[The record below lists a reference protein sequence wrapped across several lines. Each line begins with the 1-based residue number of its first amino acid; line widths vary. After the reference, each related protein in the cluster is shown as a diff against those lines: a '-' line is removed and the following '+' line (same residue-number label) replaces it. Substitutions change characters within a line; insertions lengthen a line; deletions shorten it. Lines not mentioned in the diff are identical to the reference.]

1 MNLDRSKRRSTQFEG
16 LQDTSTEA
24 ATTTAAS
31 SPPQTIVQTDRI
43 PSLTRSEVSHPDTSG
58 GATTPEGPS
67 KRIAIATPRPQGGE
81 AQDDYEVT
89 DDEGQDLQEHT
100 DNMTYDYQA
109 QHTEQSENRSTA
121 EEHNGIGRSPE
132 RNAQSHVQF
141 STPGVA
147 RDAATQSNTPK
158 FFGQAS
164 AMSTTHDITTTHS
177 VAPSFPFTPT
187 PMGQHSKYEN
197 LTTPRAPLDDA
208 ERRKSHVLAV
218 LSSTGIPARTPRA
231 IGKGTPH
238 PLRRVSMAP
247 ASESIAE
254 EGTSGSQ
261 RGTATPGR
269 SYLGVDTSINDSFVS
284 VASSADLTSDKRAS
298 HLTSRVMRGNTSF
311 PNILLPG
318 NVSQNSPG
326 GSLRGITDSRVDG
339 VKIHKHLN
347 AMNKQLLE
355 SNADLAREA
364 EAWRDEVEKMK
375 GLLQD
380 AGIEVEEVDV
390 LAQLAD
396 RSQVSEGQ
404 SMNMRRARYSTPG
417 EDSVDHLQL
426 ERSMSAPLDGEHN
439 HTAILQEMAD
449 KLEGLEDNLAEKD
462 NIIDELQQR
471 LDNDPANNSSDDAR
485 KIQELHDQL
494 DEAERERAELHAD
507 FAQKTEQHAKRFGE
521 ICTGFEEQV
530 KSLEGQ
536 LHFAQN
542 EVERLRADRSKLEE
556 LSSSDN
562 ADEKDRERIRQI
574 GELERELADAREGLE
589 ARSTEV
595 DMLRKHSEAVQ
606 QERDDL
612 IREVEDLRQ
621 RVEQLESQPNAEN
634 ANQELEAVSND
645 LAHVE
650 DELAQARADLDEL
663 REIDA
668 EKEAELDQQHEQIE
682 LLSAKMQELEDNNTG
697 YQDEQEIQRLH
708 EVIEEINEALAAKES
723 ELEALRAKGDMNSLR
738 QSTSS
743 SNGNVAG
750 PNESFVA
757 AMEDRLDDAHR
768 EIGKLKQELASTPHR
783 KSTIE
788 MRDARI
794 KALEREKG
802 ALAERLAAREN
813 SGSGSMLVAGSPF
826 KVSPFV
832 NKALASLKTP
842 KTPGPLGEVCPI
854 SALQIREKLTSSC
867 PGFNLVLAIAKN
879 QFSKLSLITYKM
891 NSRTQM
897 ISSTTIS
904 LDWKVPALVLYH

>member
-1 MNLDRSKRRSTQFEG
+1 MTVSHVNLERSKRRSTQFGG

-67 KRIAIATPRPQGGE
+67 RRIAIATPRHHGGDG
-81 AQDDYEVT
+81 QSDYEVT
-89 DDEGQDLQEHT
+89 DDEGQDPQEHT

-109 QHTEQSENRSTA
+109 QHTEQSADQHGSDED
-121 EEHNGIGRSPE
+121 NGTYRSPE

-147 RDAATQSNTPK
+147 RDAVTQSNTPK
-158 FFGQAS
+158 FFGHTS
-164 AMSTTHDITTTHS
+164 AMSGTHDITTTQPT
-177 VAPSFPFTPT
+177 APSYPFTPT

-231 IGKGTPH
+231 IGRGTPH

-269 SYLGVDTSINDSFVS
+269 SYLGVDASVNDSFVS

-298 HLTSRVMRGNTSF
+298 HFTSGIMRGNTSF

-326 GSLRGITDSRVDG
+326 GSLRGIADSRVDG

-364 EAWRDEVEKMK
+364 EAWMNEVNRMK

-396 RSQVSEGQ
+396 RSQASEGQ
-404 SMNMRRARYSTPG
+404 SMDMRRARYSTPG
-417 EDSVDHLQL
+417 DESVGHLQL
-426 ERSMSAPLDGEHN
+426 ERSISAPLEGEHN

-449 KLEGLEDNLAEKD
+449 KLEGLEYNLAEKD

-471 LDNDPANNSSDDAR
+471 LDQDPSNKSSDDAQR
-485 KIQELHDQL
+485 KIDELHDQL
-494 DEAERERAELHAD
+494 DEAERERADLHAD

-536 LHFAQN
+536 LQFAQN

-556 LSSSDN
+556 LSSSDHV
-562 ADEKDRERIRQI
+562 DEREREKARQI
-574 GELERELADAREGLE
+574 GELERELASAREEAE

-595 DMLRKHSEAVQ
+595 AMLRKHSEQVQ
-606 QERDDL
+606 RERDDL
-612 IREVEDLRQ
+612 VREVEDLRQ
-621 RVEQLESQPNAEN
+621 RIEDLESSPTDQA
-634 ANQELEAVSND
+634 AAELETVSKD

-650 DELAQARADLDEL
+650 EELAQARADLDEL

-668 EKEAELDQQHEQIE
+668 DKEAELDQQHEQIE

-723 ELEALRAKGDMNSLR
+723 ELEALRNKGEMDSLR

-743 SNGNVAG
+743 VKGAG
-750 PNESFVA
+750 ANDSFVA
-757 AMEDRLDDAHR
+757 AVEDRLDEAHR

-813 SGSGSMLVAGSPF
+813 SGSGSMLAAGSPF

-842 KTPGPLGEVCPI
+842 KTPGPLGEVDLHI
-854 SALQIREKLTSSC
+854 FEE
-867 PGFNLVLAIAKN
+867 
-879 QFSKLSLITYKM
+879 
-891 NSRTQM
+891 
-897 ISSTTIS
+897 
-904 LDWKVPALVLYH
+904 

>member
-1 MNLDRSKRRSTQFEG
+1 LKRLTVGHVNLDRPKRRSTSGPSAFEG
-16 LQDTSTEA
+16 LQDTSTDA
-24 ATTTAAS
+24 ATTAAGSPS
-31 SPPQTIVQTDRI
+31 SPATVIQTDRI

-67 KRIAIATPRPQGGE
+67 RRVAIATPRRHD
-81 AQDDYEVT
+81 QDGQNDYEVT
-89 DDEGQDLQEHT
+89 DDEGHSQHEVT

-109 QHTEQSENRSTA
+109 QHTEQSDAQAGSEDD
-121 EEHNGIGRSPE
+121 NGTYRSPT
-132 RNAQSHVQF
+132 RNVDSHVQF

-147 RDAATQSNTPK
+147 RDAVSQSGTPK
-158 FFGQAS
+158 FFGQGS
-164 AMSTTHDITTTHS
+164 AMSTTHDITTTES
-177 VAPSFPFTPT
+177 AAPSYPFTPT
-187 PMGQHSKYEN
+187 PAGQHSRYEN

-261 RGTATPGR
+261 MGTATPGGR
-269 SYLGVDTSINDSFVS
+269 SYLGGDISVNDSFVS

-326 GSLRGITDSRVDG
+326 GSLRGIADSRVDG
-339 VKIHKHLN
+339 IKIHKHLN

-364 EAWRDEVEKMK
+364 EAWRDEVERMK

-404 SMNMRRARYSTPG
+404 SMDIRRARYSTPG
-417 EDSVDHLQL
+417 DDSVGHLQL

-439 HTAILQEMAD
+439 QTAILQEMAD
-449 KLEGLEDNLAEKD
+449 KLEGLEDSLAEKD
-462 NIIDELQQR
+462 AIIDELQQR
-471 LDNDPANNSSDDAR
+471 LDQDPSNRSSEDAQR
-485 KIQELHDQL
+485 KIDELHDQL

-536 LHFAQN
+536 LQFAQN
-542 EVERLRADRSKLEE
+542 EVERLRDRSKSEE
-556 LSSSDN
+556 LSSGN
-562 ADEKDRERIRQI
+562 VDERDRERLRQI
-574 GELERELADAREGLE
+574 GELERDLAEAREGLE

-595 DMLRKHSEAVQ
+595 DMLRKHSEQIQ

-612 IREVEDLRQ
+612 VREVEDLRL
-621 RVEQLESQPNAEN
+621 RVEELESTPAEGI
-634 ANQELEAVSND
+634 NQELEAVSAD

-650 DELAQARADLDEL
+650 EELAKAHADLDEL
-663 REIDA
+663 RQIDA
-668 EKEAELDQQHEQIE
+668 DKEAELDQQHEQIE
-682 LLSAKMQELEDNNTG
+682 LLSTKMQELEDQNTG

-723 ELEALRAKGDMNSLR
+723 ELEALRAKGDMDSLR

-743 SNGNVAG
+743 APGGGVND
-750 PNESFVA
+750 SFVA
-757 AMEDRLDDAHR
+757 AMEDRLDEAYR
-768 EIGKLKQELASTPHR
+768 EIGRLKQELSSTPHR

-802 ALAERLAAREN
+802 ALAERLAAKEN
-813 SGSGSMLVAGSPF
+813 SGAQSRSMVSAGSPF

-842 KTPGPLGEVCPI
+842 KTPGPLGEVRHW
-854 SALQIREKLTSSC
+854 AE
-867 PGFNLVLAIAKN
+867 G
-879 QFSKLSLITYKM
+879 
-891 NSRTQM
+891 
-897 ISSTTIS
+897 
-904 LDWKVPALVLYH
+904 